1 MPNIVLKNEPML
13 SAIVNG
19 ASPEV
24 DYLFSEVF
32 FKKFEN

>member
-1 MPNIVLKNEPML
+1 MPNIVLKNEPLL

-24 DYLFSEVF
+24 EYLFLEEF
-32 FKKFEN
+32 